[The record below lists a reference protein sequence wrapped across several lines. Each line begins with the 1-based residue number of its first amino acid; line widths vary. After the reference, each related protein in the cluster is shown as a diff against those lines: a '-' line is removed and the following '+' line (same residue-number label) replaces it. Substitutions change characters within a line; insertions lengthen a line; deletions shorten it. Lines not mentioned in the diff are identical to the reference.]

1 MALFHYPNVM
11 LESGSDT
18 NWFVVELLAT
28 TLQPALFALG
38 TAYWP
43 VNATWWG
50 NTTLGCY
57 VVHFLFRDRMT
68 ELFQGL
74 VGRPVASSFDL
85 AGMRGIHKHDRSGGS
100 LHPHPSPA
108 ELGPPEA
115 TLHVSEQAGTS
126 HVLNARFG
134 SRTLRGLLRS

>member
-1 MALFHYPNVM
+1 MVGQHNARLLRRSLLIPGSYDGAVPRVGGP
-11 LESGSDT
+11 LE
-18 NWFVVELLAT
+18 
-28 TLQPALFALG
+28 LG
-38 TAYWP
+38 RY
-43 VNATWWG
+43 
-50 NTTLGCY
+50 
-57 VVHFLFRDRMT
+57 
-68 ELFQGL
+68 
-74 VGRPVASSFDL
+74 RPVASSFDL